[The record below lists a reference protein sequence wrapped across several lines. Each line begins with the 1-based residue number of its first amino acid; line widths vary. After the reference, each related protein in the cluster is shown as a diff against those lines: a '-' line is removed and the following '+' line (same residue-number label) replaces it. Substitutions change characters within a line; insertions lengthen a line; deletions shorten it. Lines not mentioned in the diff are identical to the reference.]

1 MAVLPGAAPGGPRRA
16 PPTGKGRR
24 IWPAVLAAIPVF
36 VILLGLGTWQV
47 QRLHW
52 KTALLAD
59 IAAAEAGPP
68 RALTE
73 SPSDFSKVEVTGR
86 FLHDREALLGL
97 EVRGATL
104 GGRLVTPLMAAGR
117 RPILVD
123 RGWVPV
129 ERPAASVTH
138 PEGEVRVIGFVSPPE
153 PRDSFAARDDTA
165 GRRFYTADP
174 RAIGA
179 GIGLPEVEPYLLVAL
194 RQPDAPTGALP
205 DPARNLPRP
214 RNSHLGYAI
223 TWYGL
228 AAALVGVLGFWI
240 AAQRRGKD
248 PA

>member
-1 MAVLPGAAPGGPRRA
+1 MPTTPGAVLPKVGPRRV
-16 PPTGKGRR
+16 
-24 IWPAVLAAIPVF
+24 WPAVLASIPVLA
-36 VILLGLGTWQV
+36 ILLALGTWQV

-68 RALTE
+68 RPLSANPAE
-73 SPSDFSKVEVTGR
+73 FSKVEITGR

-104 GGRLVTPLMAAGR
+104 GARLLTPLTAEGR

-123 RGWVPV
+123 RGWVPMD
-129 ERPAASVTH
+129 RPAASVAH
-138 PEGEVRVIGFVSPPE
+138 PEGEVRIVGYVSPPE
-153 PRDSFAARDDTA
+153 ARDSMAARDDVA

-174 RAIGA
+174 RAIGVA
-179 GIGLPEVEPYLLVAL
+179 LGLPETEPFFLVAL
-194 RQPDAPTGALP
+194 RAPEAPAGALP
-205 DPARNLPRP
+205 DPARTLPRP

-228 AAALVGVLGFWI
+228 AASLVGVLVAWI
-240 AAQRRGKD
+240 VGRRRGT
-248 PA
+248 A